1 MRAAARLTG
10 AEERADL
17 QRIQDRLDLLLQI
30 ELLAWIAL
38 RGAIID
44 AVTRLDEIPV
54 AELAE
59 LLSAVSPVTQ
69 RARTRGRL

>member
-1 MRAAARLTG
+1 MSWDRVVEKFHWLAEPFADTG
-10 AEERADL
+10 
-17 QRIQDRLDLLLQI
+17 
-30 ELLAWIAL
+30 L

-44 AVTRLDEIPV
+44 AVTRLDDIPV

-69 RARTRGRL
+69 RARSRGRL